1 MGTALSITLIIILID
16 QLSKNFILQ
25 NFAIGESITI
35 IKNFFF
41 ITHVKNS
48 GAAWGF
54 LSDKAWGISILT
66 LISIVVSAFL
76 IYLIYINQFRVFRNL
91 IAIILGG
98 SIGNLIDRMRYNYV
112 VDFLSFKFGE
122 YYFPVFNIADISI
135 VIGGILIVLYFLTHQ
150 EILDKIAI
158 KKKNKSTEKVENKK

>member
-48 GAAWGF
+48 GAAWGDRK
-54 LSDKAWGISILT
+54 S
-66 LISIVVSAFL
+66 VV
-76 IYLIYINQFRVFRNL
+76 
-91 IAIILGG
+91 
-98 SIGNLIDRMRYNYV
+98 
-112 VDFLSFKFGE
+112 
-122 YYFPVFNIADISI
+122 
-135 VIGGILIVLYFLTHQ
+135 
-150 EILDKIAI
+150 
-158 KKKNKSTEKVENKK
+158 